1 MFTAVL
7 IDDEPSSLKIL
18 KGDLLEHFSNDIK
31 ILGDTNDFNE
41 GIILIKEYKPD
52 IVFLDI
58 DLGNNKTGFDLL
70 NKAREFNKNFKVIF
84 CTAFNQFAIKAIKE
98 KAFDYLLKPIDIEDL
113 TITISK
119 LKEETTE
126 PATFKNFIVINTTE
140 SIYKIYNENLIYVKG
155 DGGYSEFYVRD
166 SKLPIVS
173 SLTLSEVMKELDKT
187 NNMFYRIHKSFI
199 VNKTEIT
206 KINKGLTSKTISI
219 KNGLKLPVSRQKY
232 SEFIKIFINK

>member
-31 ILGDTNDFNE
+31 ILGGTSDFNE
-41 GIILIKEYKPD
+41 GVILIKEYNPD

-70 NKAREFNKNFKVIF
+70 SKAREFDKNFKVIF

-98 KAFDYLLKPIDIEDL
+98 QAFDYLLKPIDIEDL
-113 TITISK
+113 TITIKK
-119 LKEETTE
+119 LKEEITE
-126 PATFKNFIVINTTE
+126 PISYKKFIVINTTE
-140 SIYKIYNENLIYVKG
+140 SIYKIYNDDLMYVKG
-155 DGGYSEFYVRD
+155 DRGYSEFYVKN

-173 SLTLSEVMKELDKT
+173 SLTLSEVMKELEKANDI
-187 NNMFYRIHKSFI
+187 FYRIHKSFI

-206 KINKGLTSKTISI
+206 KINKGLTSKTISV
-219 KNGLKLPVSRQKY
+219 KNGVKIPVSRRKY
-232 SEFIKIFINK
+232 SEFIKMFIND